1 MPGYVVTL
9 IDIDDHE
16 KFGEYTRAVRPT
28 LGQYGGRVDFR
39 GPIVAVVE
47 GDLAIQPD
55 TRLVVLEFPTI
66 DDARRWYD
74 SDEYKPLIAQREAIS
89 STTAFLIDGVDVI
102 DRIAA

>member
-1 MPGYVVTL
+1 MPGYVVTM

-16 KFGEYTRAVRPT
+16 KFSEYARAVGPT
-28 LGQYGGRVDFR
+28 LREYGGRVDLR

-47 GDLAIQPD
+47 GQLPIQSD
-55 TRLVVLEFPTI
+55 TRLIVLEFPTV

-89 STTAFLIDGVDVI
+89 STTAFIIDGVDLAH
-102 DRIAA
+102 AAGR